1 MKKIMDCRWRKNL
14 LERGSL
20 VDWRKGHSGPRV
32 TVATPANIAAVDAK
46 TTAAEGNTPWQAIT
60 KSYF

>member
-1 MKKIMDCRWRKNL
+1 MEKNL

-32 TVATPANIAAVDAK
+32 TVATPANIAAVDAE

>member
-1 MKKIMDCRWRKNL
+1 MKINMDCRWRKNL

-20 VDWRKGHSGPRV
+20 VDWRKGHSGPKV
-32 TVATPANIAAVDAK
+32 TVATPANIAAVDAE
-46 TTAAEGNTPWQAIT
+46 TTAAVGNTPWETIT

>member
-1 MKKIMDCRWRKNL
+1 MKKIMDCRGKKHL
-14 LERGSL
+14 EERGSL

-32 TVATPANIAAVDAK
+32 TVATPANIAAMDAEV
-46 TTAAEGNTPWQAIT
+46 TAAEGNTPWQAIT

>member
-1 MKKIMDCRWRKNL
+1 MKKIMDCRWRKHF

-46 TTAAEGNTPWQAIT
+46 TTAAEGNTPWQEIT

>member
-14 LERGSL
+14 SECGSL

-32 TVATPANIAAVDAK
+32 TVATPANVAAVDPEV
-46 TTAAEGNTPWQAIT
+46 TAAEGNTPWQTIT
-60 KSYF
+60 KYYF